1 MKRMYW
7 NTVFVLLSLCYFCFE
22 AQSQGTRVRGNT
34 RSAAAQ
40 QNNSFKQQL
49 PENEIIVYSDS
60 MHIMLKNPPLI
71 QVTETVTTINDS
83 EKPGLQIP
91 IYSGDLL
98 IIGKNWKKY
107 LKSILR
113 KRTKFLS
120 SPSGDYYFT
129 DDAYIPRLSANT
141 IDLYAEM
148 EPFEDGEGLFLNV
161 FFDLGGAFLSE
172 YSHPEMFIEAAT
184 MLEDFAVSESVKASE
199 TRLLLEEERLFLLKA
214 ERDELRRKEAE
225 IQFQI
230 DKLNDELEK
239 AKGSF
244 DANRED
250 IDQKNQE
257 TKEQISTV
265 EQVKLNLRSFA
276 TRVHQ

>member
-7 NTVFVLLSLCYFCFE
+7 NTVFVLLMLCSICFE
-22 AQSQGTRVRGNT
+22 AQSQGARVPGNA
-34 RSAAAQ
+34 RPGGAI
-40 QNNSFKQQL
+40 QNTNQL
-49 PENEIIVYSDS
+49 PNNEIIVYSDS
-60 MHIMLKNPPLI
+60 MHIMLKNPPMI

-107 LKSILR
+107 LRSELR
-113 KRTKFLS
+113 RRTQYLS
-120 SPSGDYYFT
+120 GPSGDYYFT
-129 DDAYIPRLSANT
+129 DDAYVPRLSANT

-148 EPFEDGEGLFLNV
+148 VPFEDGEGLFLNV
-161 FFDLGGAFLSE
+161 FFDLGGAFLSQT
-172 YSHPEMFIEAAT
+172 SHPDMYIEAAT

-214 ERDELRRKEAE
+214 ERDELRQKESQIQAE
-225 IQFQI
+225 INE
-230 DKLNDELEK
+230 LNEQLEK

-244 DANRED
+244 AANRED

-257 TKEQISTV
+257 TKEQISKV
-265 EQVKLNLRSFA
+265 EQIKLNLRSFA